1 MGNLQSRLHQL
12 TCPHVKR
19 KILFRYLISEVVP
32 PFFLGLLAFTS
43 VLLIARILK
52 LIELVVTRGVPLI
65 QIGKLFS
72 LILPTFLEM
81 TVPMAFLLAIL
92 LGLGRMSNDHE
103 LLAMKASGVSPGQ
116 ILWPIAALALVIATA
131 TLFLTMFARPAANFA
146 LKRELYNIAKSRVGT
161 ALKEKVF
168 NDDFPKI
175 LIYVEEI
182 VPPGNTAQ
190 GVLIV
195 DRRDRTRED
204 IILGKVAR
212 ISTDE
217 ESNSLGLRLF
227 DGSIYERENTRPGFS
242 QTRFNIYDFRL
253 DLDDLIGPVRQKES
267 GPKEMQWSELL
278 TAMEAKQNSGA
289 KTIPER
295 MELHQRI
302 SFAFAPLV
310 FCMLGVSL
318 ALLPRTSRTNRS
330 WGFMLCL
337 FWLMTYYALLS
348 LGKALGDK
356 TILHPIPAVWL
367 PNLVVGG
374 IGLQFFRHALQ
385 ESPLLLPPALE
396 RGAASAGRMLRKLK
410 PKKRN

>member
-1 MGNLQSRLHQL
+1 MFHRL
-12 TCPHVKR
+12 TCRHVKR
-19 KILFRYLISEVVP
+19 KILLRYLISEVVP

-52 LIELVVTRGVPLI
+52 LIELVVTRGVPFI

-92 LGLGRMSNDHE
+92 LGLGRMSNDQE
-103 LLAMKASGVSPGQ
+103 LLAMKASGVSPSQ
-116 ILWPIAALALVIATA
+116 ILWPIASLALVIAAA
-131 TLFLTMFARPAANFA
+131 TLFLTMIARPAANFA
-146 LKRELYNIAKSRVGT
+146 LKRELYNIAKNRVGT

-195 DRRDRTRED
+195 DRRDQARED
-204 IILGKVAR
+204 IIFGKVAR

-217 ESNSLGLRLF
+217 ETNTLGLRLF

-242 QTRFNIYDFRL
+242 QTRFNIYDFKL

-267 GPKEMQWSELL
+267 GPKEMQLSELL
-278 TAMEAKQNSGA
+278 STMEAKQSSGV
-289 KTIPER
+289 KTIAET

-302 SFAFAPLV
+302 SFGFAPLV
-310 FCMLGVSL
+310 FCLLGVSL
-318 ALLPRTSRTNRS
+318 TLIPRTSRTNRS

-337 FWLMTYYALLS
+337 FWLVTYYALLS

-374 IGLQFFRHALQ
+374 IGLQFFRHALR

-396 RGAASAGRMLRKLK
+396 RAAASAGRLLRNIK
-410 PKKRN
+410 PKKRS

>member
-1 MGNLQSRLHQL
+1 M
-12 TCPHVKR
+12 KR

-65 QIGKLFS
+65 QIGRLFS

-92 LGLGRMSNDHE
+92 LGLGRMSNDQE
-103 LLAMKASGVSPGQ
+103 LLAMKASGVSPSQ

-146 LKRELYNIAKSRVGT
+146 LKRELYNIAKNRIGT

-195 DRRDRTRED
+195 DRRDKARED

-217 ESNSLGLRLF
+217 ETNTLGLRLF

-278 TAMEAKQNSGA
+278 TAMQAKQNRGVKA
-289 KTIPER
+289 IPEK

-310 FCMLGVSL
+310 FCLLGVSL
-318 ALLPRTSRTNRS
+318 TLIPRTSRTNRS

-356 TILHPIPAVWL
+356 AIFHPIPAVWL

-374 IGLQFFRHALQ
+374 IAMQFFRHALR
-385 ESPLLLPPALE
+385 ESPLLLAPALD
-396 RGAASAGRMLRKLK
+396 RATASAGRMLRKLK
-410 PKKRN
+410 PKKPN